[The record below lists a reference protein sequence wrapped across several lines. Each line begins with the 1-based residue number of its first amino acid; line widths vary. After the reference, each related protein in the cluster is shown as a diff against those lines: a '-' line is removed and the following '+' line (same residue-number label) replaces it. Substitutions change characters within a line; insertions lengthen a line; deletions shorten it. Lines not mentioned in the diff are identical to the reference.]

1 MSNFGWKKGQ
11 KKAQKNLIF
20 CLQKGVLCGKRD
32 ISKLQI
38 KIKEKMKK
46 ILNLAT
52 KKQTPFFSVCHLIN
66 CVDSYKLVKDFPLI

>member
-1 MSNFGWKKGQ
+1 MWHARYIKTTN
-11 KKAQKNLIF
+11 KN
-20 CLQKGVLCGKRD
+20 QGKN
-32 ISKLQI
+32 
-38 KIKEKMKK
+38 EK